1 MNSDERAK
9 AIIKAFKKLSVEE
22 MEKLLIKLG
31 IPTDR
36 KLQEKKNMKS
46 VYCKHCGTFLFGI
59 ESDCKYYVTKCKKCG
74 VINRGSTS
82 QVFKPKKKNEK

>member
-1 MNSDERAK
+1 M
-9 AIIKAFKKLSVEE
+9 EE
-22 MEKLLIKLG
+22 
-31 IPTDR
+31 
-36 KLQEKKNMKS
+36 
-46 VYCKHCGTFLFGI
+46 VHCKHCGAFLFGI

>member
-1 MNSDERAK
+1 
-9 AIIKAFKKLSVEE
+9 
-22 MEKLLIKLG
+22 MEKNYHSIMGVNKG
-31 IPTDR
+31 
-36 KLQEKKNMKS
+36 EE
-46 VYCKHCGTFLFGI
+46 VHCKHCGAFLFGI

>member
-1 MNSDERAK
+1 
-9 AIIKAFKKLSVEE
+9 
-22 MEKLLIKLG
+22 
-31 IPTDR
+31 
-36 KLQEKKNMKS
+36 MKS
-46 VYCKHCGTFLFGI
+46 VYCKHCGAFLFGI

>member
-1 MNSDERAK
+1 
-9 AIIKAFKKLSVEE
+9 
-22 MEKLLIKLG
+22 MEKNYHSITGWIEVK
-31 IPTDR
+31 
-36 KLQEKKNMKS
+36 E
-46 VYCKHCGTFLFGI
+46 VHCKHCGAFLFGI